1 MRRFIVLFTLVASLA
16 ACSGLP
22 IGPVS
27 HSCVGNPMRS
37 QGSGCE
43 DSHRD

>member
-1 MRRFIVLFTLVASLA
+1 MRRFIAFLALAVSLVA
-16 ACSGLP
+16 CNGVP
-22 IGPVS
+22 IGPVD

-43 DSHRD
+43 DNHRD